1 MEEEEEKKKKMGL
14 KIVGS
19 GIGRF
24 VTGST
29 ANVNATKFMNSEE
42 IEEEEE
48 RRRKKAKATTTSAK
62 RTGGFGNFESW

>member
-1 MEEEEEKKKKMGL
+1 MEEEEEKKKKMGP

-29 ANVNATKFMNSEE
+29 ANVNDEVYYE
-42 IEEEEE
+42 I
-48 RRRKKAKATTTSAK
+48 RKK
-62 RTGGFGNFESW
+62 

>member
-1 MEEEEEKKKKMGL
+1 MEEEEEKKKKMGP

-48 RRRKKAKATTTSAK
+48 QRRKKAKVTTSAK
-62 RTGGFGNFESW
+62 RKGGFGNFESW